1 VRCSRD
7 VRHRHMLGA
16 VVVAC
21 ILLALV
27 TGATTGTA
35 FTQQADPVTEAD
47 QAVAEAQAEVDRVA
61 DAYFDALERTRELE
75 ARITDLQG
83 RIDELRERVA
93 QLKRITSDRAVA
105 AYKRSGNF
113 LEAAFLDDPGAADTL
128 RRIKVLDLLNAHD
141 DVAVR
146 ALHRT
151 QDDLASERGEL
162 DAAREKQA
170 SAVDRLRQQERQVN
184 ATLVEAQNRRQA
196 VIELQLE
203 AQRQAEAAAAAAAA
217 AEEAARAAAQA
228 AAPPA
233 PPPSTA
239 TPAPVP
245 SARPANTGVHPQHNH
260 PFLVCVRFKE
270 STNNYQAYNPGGPAY
285 GAYQFLQPTWNLT
298 ANRAGR
304 GDLVGLDPRRASE
317 WDQDDMAWTL
327 YQWQGKRPWIVNC

>member
-1 VRCSRD
+1 
-7 VRHRHMLGA
+7 MLRA
-16 VVVAC
+16 IVVAC
-21 ILLALV
+21 ALLTLV
-27 TGATTGTA
+27 TTATMKTA
-35 FTQQADPVTEAD
+35 STQQADPVAAAD

-75 ARITDLQG
+75 ARISETRD
-83 RIDELRERVA
+83 RITELRQRVTD
-93 QLKRITSDRAVA
+93 LKRITSDRAVA
-105 AYKRSGNF
+105 AYKRSGNSF
-113 LEAAFLDDPGAADTL
+113 EVVFLDNPAAADTV

-141 DVAVR
+141 DDVVR
-146 ALHRT
+146 ALRRT
-151 QDDLASERGEL
+151 QDDLSGEL
-162 DAAREKQA
+162 GQLDADREKQA
-170 SAVDRLRQQERQVN
+170 GAANRLRQQEQQVN
-184 ATLVEAQNRRQA
+184 AKLVEAQNRRQA
-196 VIELQLE
+196 AIEQQLE

-217 AEEAARAAAQA
+217 EEAARA

-233 PPPSTA
+233 PPPAPPPSAA

-245 SARPANTGVHPQHNH
+245 SARPPNTGVHPQHNH

-327 YQWQGKRPWIVNC
+327 YQWQGKRPWIVDC